1 MIKYNKKKRL
11 GILAIHNVDNYG
23 AILQSFAFYK
33 YLNKFTNAKII
44 NYQNPVF
51 SSHLRLIRYN
61 GLSSLKSCLKDLIRL
76 NFRYRLINKFKNF
89 IKKNLKLT
97 KPVNLSYMYS
107 NSFLRNFD
115 ALVVSSDQVW
125 NPNITHFDKKLR
137 GDYFLNINTKRKLKK
152 FSYGSSF
159 GSRIFDKSEIYKIN
173 SYLNNLDL
181 ISVREKSSLK
191 FINKKNLKKTKLVI
205 DPVFLMDNKFWK
217 NKASEKKKPINKNYI
232 LVYSVSRSLLIKK
245 AVRDLNKNL
254 NLKVLTIDPN
264 LLSICEH
271 DKKISDAGLE
281 EFLYY
286 YKNSSFVITDS
297 FHGACFSLIFDKK
310 FLAVISSK
318 KYANRITEFLKY
330 VKCEN
335 NIFKKNSYIKNINN
349 YKISK
354 YSKKKIYQ
362 FTERSKNYLRNALN
376 K

>member
-1 MIKYNKKKRL
+1 MIKYKKKRL

-51 SSHLRLIRYN
+51 LSHLRLVRYN
-61 GLSSLKSCLKDLIRL
+61 GLSTLKSCLKDLIRL
-76 NFRYRLINKFKNF
+76 KFRYRLINKFKNF

-97 KPVNLSYMYS
+97 KPVNLSYMFS

-125 NPNITHFDKKLR
+125 NPDITHFDKKLR
-137 GDYFLNINTKRKLKK
+137 GDYFLNINIKRKLKK

-173 SYLNNLDL
+173 LYLNNLDF

-217 NKASEKKKPINKNYI
+217 NKVTEKKKPLNKKYI
-232 LVYSVSRSLLIKK
+232 LVYSVARSQLIKK
-245 AVRDLNKNL
+245 TVRDLNKNL
-254 NLKVLTIDPN
+254 NLKVITIDPN
-264 LLSICEH
+264 LVSICEH

-330 VKCEN
+330 VNCEN
-335 NIFKKNSYIKNINN
+335 NIFKKHSYIKNIND

-354 YSKKKIYQ
+354 YSKKKIFQ
-362 FTERSKNYLRNALN
+362 FTQKSKNYLRNAL
-376 K
+376 KK

>member
-217 NKASEKKKPINKNYI
+217 NKASEKK
-232 LVYSVSRSLLIKK
+232 
-245 AVRDLNKNL
+245 NL
-254 NLKVLTIDPN
+254 
-264 LLSICEH
+264 
-271 DKKISDAGLE
+271 
-281 EFLYY
+281 
-286 YKNSSFVITDS
+286 
-297 FHGACFSLIFDKK
+297 
-310 FLAVISSK
+310 
-318 KYANRITEFLKY
+318 
-330 VKCEN
+330 
-335 NIFKKNSYIKNINN
+335 
-349 YKISK
+349 
-354 YSKKKIYQ
+354 
-362 FTERSKNYLRNALN
+362 
-376 K
+376 

>member
-335 NIFKKNSYIKNINN
+335 NIFKKNTYIKNINN

>member
-1 MIKYNKKKRL
+1 MIKYKKKRL

-51 SSHLRLIRYN
+51 LSHLRLVRYN
-61 GLSSLKSCLKDLIRL
+61 GLGTLKSCLKDLIRL
-76 NFRYRLINKFKNF
+76 NFRYRLINKFKKF

-97 KPVNLSYMYS
+97 KPVNLSYMFS

-125 NPNITHFDKKLR
+125 NPDITHFDKKLR
-137 GDYFLNINTKRKLKK
+137 GDYFLNINIKRKLKK

-173 SYLNNLDL
+173 SYLNNLDF

-217 NKASEKKKPINKNYI
+217 NKVTEKKNPINKKYI
-232 LVYSVSRSLLIKK
+232 LVYSVARSQLIKK
-245 AVRDLNKNL
+245 TVRDLNKNL
-254 NLKVLTIDPN
+254 NLKVITIDPN
-264 LLSICEH
+264 LVSICEH

-330 VKCEN
+330 VNCEN
-335 NIFKKNSYIKNINN
+335 NIFKKNSYIKNIND

-354 YSKKKIYQ
+354 NSKKKIFQ
-362 FTERSKNYLRNALN
+362 FTQKSKNYLRNAL
-376 K
+376 KK